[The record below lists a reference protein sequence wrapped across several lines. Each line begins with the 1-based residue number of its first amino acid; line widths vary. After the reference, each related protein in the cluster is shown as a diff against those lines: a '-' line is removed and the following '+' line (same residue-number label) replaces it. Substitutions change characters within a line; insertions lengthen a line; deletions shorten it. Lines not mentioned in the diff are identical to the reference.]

1 MILPTVQVSF
11 KNKST
16 PISQKNKQQT
26 SPLKLRE
33 VRKIPRLGIKP
44 SDVSLSHD
52 TAALKKLSISLSVF
66 T

>member
-1 MILPTVQVSF
+1 MTLPTVQVSF

-16 PISQKNKQQT
+16 PISQKNKQQ

-33 VRKIPRLGIKP
+33 VRKIPRRGVKP

-52 TAALKKLSISLSVF
+52 TAALKKLYIPLSLF